1 MKRITLVLLAFVLV
15 ASACKKKEEETDP
28 EALNPT
34 ATQKGFSIEYTS
46 TTCSICGSKGGPLIH
61 KFAKDAPHGVVIALH
76 VNGNSDPMANNQLS
90 YGFSGDRPSG
100 GGIPSFWVG
109 DTKIAT
115 SDENAMINLLGT
127 GNAVAGIDLKY
138 SRSGNTMKVE
148 TLTKF
153 FTAASGMYYLS
164 VYILE
169 DGIDGSSN
177 APQGYVQPGAS
188 YSYPNDDYKHD
199 FVIRA
204 ASANNSVKG
213 ELIATDPAKD
223 KEISKTYSIA
233 LDPSWKKTLYA
244 VAVIWKYDP
253 NASMKYSY
261 VNSYRK

>member
-1 MKRITLVLLAFVLV
+1 MKRITLVLLAFVLI

-28 EALNPT
+28 DALNPT

-46 TTCSICGSKGGPLIH
+46 ITCSICGATGGPLIH
-61 KFAKDAPHGVVIALH
+61 KFAKEAPHGVVIALH
-76 VNGNSDPMANNQLS
+76 VNSSDKMTNNQLA
-90 YGFSGDRPSG
+90 YGFSNDRPSG

-109 DTKIAT
+109 DTKTAT
-115 SDENAMINLLGT
+115 SDDNAMKNLLGS
-127 GNAVAGIDLKY
+127 GDAVAGIDLKY

-153 FTAASGMYYLS
+153 FGAASGMYYLS

-169 DGIDGSSN
+169 NGIDGSSN
-177 APQGYVQPGAS
+177 APEGYVQAGAS

-204 ASANNSVKG
+204 ASNNNVKG

-223 KEISKTYSIA
+223 KEITKSYSIA

-244 VAVIWKYDP
+244 VAVLWKYDP
-253 NASMKYSY
+253 SATIKYSY